1 MTSEKRDETLEE
13 APEEGAP
20 EPAPP
25 EPTPEPAPDEAEA
38 EAVDEE
44 FVEPYEGDPQEMWI
58 EEYEREGRP
67 RRPGKQ
73 RAKPRRIGRWI
84 VLAAVVLFLLVW
96 TLVSP
101 QVMTATG
108 TTYLEAEGYSE
119 LGSDTGL
126 QDIRVMASLVST
138 GDTTW
143 GVSLSGD
150 ANATVDE
157 AAVFQVTVVKVSEET
172 RSFWFMGTD
181 ISVRNVS
188 MYLEDDSLIGWMD
201 EKEERGNMS
210 VAQVHALFPDT
221 GVYDCYVV
229 VKFSVYEVMR
239 IGFLP
244 ADKVSM
250 KVWLSGSVVVSERAE
265 IGPTL

>member
-1 MTSEKRDETLEE
+1 MTSEKRDEDLEELLEEE
-13 APEEGAP
+13 APEP
-20 EPAPP
+20 PPP
-25 EPTPEPAPDEAEA
+25 ESTPEPAPEETQAEPAYEEAA
-38 EAVDEE
+38 
-44 FVEPYEGDPQEMWI
+44 EPYEGDPQEMWI

-67 RRPGKQ
+67 RKPGKQ
-73 RAKPRRIGRWI
+73 RTEPRHMGRW
-84 VLAAVVLFLLVW
+84 VALAAVVLFLVVW

-108 TTYLEAEGYSE
+108 TTYLESDDYSD

-143 GVSLSGD
+143 GVSVSGD
-150 ANATVDE
+150 ANATVE
-157 AAVFQVTVVKVSEET
+157 ETAVFQVTVVKVSEET
-172 RSFWFMGTD
+172 RNFWFMGTD

-188 MYLEDDSLIGWMD
+188 LYMEDDTLVGWMH

-210 VAQVHALFPDT
+210 VAQVHALFDDT

-229 VKFSVYEVMR
+229 VKFSVYEIMR

-250 KVWLSGSVVVSERAE
+250 KVWLSDSIVVSERAE